1 MRSGSSAAGRACWSR
16 SQHNDCQNGI
26 GLYDLVLKWQPN
38 PFFFYSFAPSM
49 GILRGIPQ
57 WRSIERLG
65 GTIVS
70 LLLGVAGF
78 AYAVL
83 FLGFWSLG
91 RMSALSDKF
100 VESRA
105 NVIPFR
111 RG

>member
-1 MRSGSSAAGRACWSR
+1 LRFGV
-16 SQHNDCQNGI
+16 
-26 GLYDLVLKWQPN
+26 VLKWQQN
-38 PFFFYSFAPSM
+38 PFFFYGFAVSM
-49 GILRGIPQ
+49 DILRCIPQ
-57 WRSIERLG
+57 SVILLQPLG
-65 GTIVS
+65 GISVS

-91 RMSALSDKF
+91 RMSAMTDKL

-111 RG
+111 RT

>member
-1 MRSGSSAAGRACWSR
+1 MVSLSGWIYFEASPKA
-16 SQHNDCQNGI
+16 
-26 GLYDLVLKWQPN
+26 L
-38 PFFFYSFAPSM
+38 
-49 GILRGIPQ
+49 ILL
-57 WRSIERLG
+57 EHLG
-65 GTIVS
+65 GISVS

-91 RMSALSDKF
+91 RMSAMTDKL

-111 RG
+111 RTYR

>member
-1 MRSGSSAAGRACWSR
+1 M
-16 SQHNDCQNGI
+16 D
-26 GLYDLVLKWQPN
+26 
-38 PFFFYSFAPSM
+38 
-49 GILRGIPQ
+49 ILRGIPQ
-57 WRSIERLG
+57 SVILLEHLG
-65 GTIVS
+65 GISVS

-91 RMSALSDKF
+91 RMSAMTDKL

-111 RG
+111 RTYR